1 MQFCCLGN
9 YIYWIDWWN
18 KDIEKIPISGQEE
31 ASVILSPIKDMEDL
45 ISVKVVSG
53 VVQCK
58 AGPDWSTSIHIT
70 YNNQKLYLHVREYTQ
85 GFIYG
90 VVLFNTLST
99 YNK

>member
-1 MQFCCLGN
+1 M
-9 YIYWIDWWN
+9 
-18 KDIEKIPISGQEE
+18 
-31 ASVILSPIKDMEDL
+31 SVILSPIKDMEDL

-70 YNNQKLYLHVREYTQ
+70 YNNQKLYLHVREYIQ

-90 VVLFNTLST
+90 VVLFNTLSS